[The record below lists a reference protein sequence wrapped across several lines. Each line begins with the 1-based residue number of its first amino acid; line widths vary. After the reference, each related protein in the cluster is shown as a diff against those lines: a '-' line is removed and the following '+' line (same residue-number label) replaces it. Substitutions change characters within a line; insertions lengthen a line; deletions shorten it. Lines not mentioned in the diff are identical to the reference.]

1 MVQYTTPEFTFVI
14 KDDGADLTD
23 AENIYVTF
31 KQNHSQL
38 TKTGEDLTIVDRKTI
53 QASLSQEESMYFVPG
68 PVSIQINWTF
78 LDENNKLQRVS
89 TGIKQVQI
97 TQNLLPR
104 VIS

>member
-1 MVQYTTPEFTFVI
+1 MVHYTTPELTFVI
-14 KDDGADLTD
+14 DNDGVDISS

-31 KQNHSQL
+31 KQNTSL
-38 TKTGEDLTIVDRKTI
+38 VTKTGEDISVEDGNTIKVW
-53 QASLSQEESMYFVPG
+53 LSQEESAYFIPG

-78 LDENNKLQRVS
+78 LDGDGKLQRVS

-104 VIS
+104 VVD